1 VRLIGVNDEQHGIV
15 ETHEAMRIAQEAGMD
30 LVEVAPTARP
40 PVCRVMD
47 YGKWKYHQKKKQK
60 KGGQE
65 QQLKEVRLRPKT
77 DSNDKGI
84 KIKRA
89 IRFFGKG
96 HKVQFTILFRGRER
110 FHREIGFEMLKEIA
124 DDFGEK
130 VKVERPPSMDGR
142 KLIMILAPVKDA
154 FKDLGDVEDDHDDDL
169 DLDDSGVMESV
180 GDDDLDLEAEDE
192 KPADA

>member
-1 VRLIGVNDEQHGIV
+1 
-15 ETHEAMRIAQEAGMD
+15 MD

-47 YGKWKYHQKKKQK
+47 YGKWKYHQKKKHK
-60 KGGQE
+60 KGGTE

-77 DSNDKGI
+77 DDNDKHI

-110 FHREIGFEMLKEIA
+110 FHREIGFQILKGIA
-124 DDFGEK
+124 EDFGEK
-130 VKVERPPSMDGR
+130 VKTERPPSMDGR
-142 KLIMILAPVKDA
+142 KLIMILAPVKGA
-154 FKDLGDVEDDHDDDL
+154 FEDLGEPEEDHHDDADL
-169 DLDDSGVMESV
+169 NEDSGVH
-180 GDDDLDLEAEDE
+180 EAQ
-192 KPADA
+192 PADTTPAAEESPKSDAPAEGQ

>member
-1 VRLIGVNDEQHGIV
+1 
-15 ETHEAMRIAQEAGMD
+15 MAQEAGMD

-40 PVCRVMD
+40 PVCRIMD
-47 YGKWKYHQKKKQK
+47 YGKWKYHQKKKHK

-77 DSNDKGI
+77 DNNDKNI

-110 FHREIGFEMLKEIA
+110 FHREIGFEILKEIA
-124 DDFGEK
+124 ADFGERIK
-130 VKVERPPSMDGR
+130 IERPPSMDGR
-142 KLIMILAPVKDA
+142 KLIMILAPVKGA
-154 FKDLGDVEDDHDDDL
+154 FEDLGDVEDDHDDDL
-169 DLDDSGVMESV
+169 DADDSGVHEAIDDDG
-180 GDDDLDLEAEDE
+180 GDDV
-192 KPADA
+192 ADSADSADSAVS

>member
-1 VRLIGVNDEQHGIV
+1 
-15 ETHEAMRIAQEAGMD
+15 MAQESGVD

-40 PVCRVMD
+40 PVCRLMD
-47 YGKWKYHQKKKQK
+47 YGKWKYHQKKKHK

-77 DSNDKGI
+77 DDNDKDI

-89 IRFFGKG
+89 IRFFRKG

-110 FHREIGFEMLKEIA
+110 FHREIGFEILKEIA
-124 DDFGEK
+124 VDFGEK
-130 VKVERPPSMDGR
+130 VKTERPPSMDGR

-154 FKDLGDVEDDHDDDL
+154 FKDVEIDDDHDDDL
-169 DLDDSGVMESV
+169 DMEDSGIMDPI
-180 GDDDLDLEAEDE
+180 DDDADDGVEEAEADE
-192 KPADA
+192 KDAS